1 MLLDKLYSEDG
12 EIWVFD
18 DNLYLLKKYFN
29 KLEDL
34 FDNES
39 HLINQCK
46 AMEFYVKEDKISYVK
61 NPNHIVIEGPENS
74 IIQPNGRPWVWL
86 YELHLEYCGK

>member
-46 AMEFYVKEDKISYVK
+46 AMEI
-61 NPNHIVIEGPENS
+61 
-74 IIQPNGRPWVWL
+74 NGNQWVPM
-86 YELHLEYCGK
+86 GINGNQ

>member
-46 AMEFYVKEDKISYVK
+46 AMEFYVKEDKISIVANNYYFCIEYVF
-61 NPNHIVIEGPENS
+61 N
-74 IIQPNGRPWVWL
+74 
-86 YELHLEYCGK
+86 